1 MGYPEEKS
9 GPGERNSVEEKL
21 RNEISRVESEM
32 GSALESLKGEL
43 QGIKDSIVEMKAA
56 ISEMENPFNLVNA
69 AIQGDIREGD
79 IRSGQPGEGRSDD
92 RLGSGGEVE
101 SETEAGG
108 ETEAKP
114 EAKPEAEFQGG
125 AGDRLPLPSF
135 RVSISLIR
143 WVWTLLDLGF
153 DEKDITKLSRYCE
166 FFGLLP
172 RNSSN
177 LIGEASS
184 AVNKARSLGLSEE
197 ALALGFYGAARGSGL
212 RLANEDLADILFK
225 MLRRFTTPSE
235 QRLLGTDDR
244 SPE

>member
-56 ISEMENPFNLVNA
+56 ISEMENPFNLANA
-69 AIQGDIREGD
+69 IEGD
-79 IRSGQPGEGRSDD
+79 IRSGQPGEGKSDD
-92 RLGSGGEVE
+92 RLDSGSEVE
-101 SETEAGG
+101 AQTEG
-108 ETEAKP
+108 ETEAQT
-114 EAKPEAEFQGG
+114 EGETEAEFQGG
-125 AGDRLPLPSF
+125 AGDRLPLPRF
-135 RVSISLIR
+135 RVGISLIR

-235 QRLLGTDDR
+235 QRLLGTHGTDQR
-244 SPE
+244 LPE